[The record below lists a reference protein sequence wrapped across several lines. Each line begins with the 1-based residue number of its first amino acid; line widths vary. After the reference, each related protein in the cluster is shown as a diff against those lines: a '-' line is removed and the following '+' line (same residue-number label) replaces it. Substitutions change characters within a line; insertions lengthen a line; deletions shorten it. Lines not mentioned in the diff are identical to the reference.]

1 MKRIFVVSSSSSMN
15 VNILCVGGMFGW
27 CECEVWRLYVLPA
40 ISSDSIVP
48 YFSIH
53 HGWCRVPRNQFIQN
67 ERNAL
72 YAKSLRIANS
82 SISLSLS
89 FILLLYSLVISLV
102 FLLAHSLSLSLCSIS
117 IEAIH
122 THQKFFMTSMENIVK
137 LQLKTATNIIAV
149 DAKRFVFFSGCC
161 VVFERNFEQYAQPTI
176 SMHSFVYSKMCA
188 S

>member
-1 MKRIFVVSSSSSMN
+1 MAGVNAKCGDCMCCQPSQVIPLFYISAFIMDDAAFLEINSFKMKGTRFTRKAFELQI
-15 VNILCVGGMFGW
+15 
-27 CECEVWRLYVLPA
+27 RAY
-40 ISSDSIVP
+40 
-48 YFSIH
+48 
-53 HGWCRVPRNQFIQN
+53 
-67 ERNAL
+67 
-72 YAKSLRIANS
+72 
-82 SISLSLS
+82 LSLS

-117 IEAIH
+117 IEDIH
-122 THQKFFMTSMENIVK
+122 THQKFFMTGMENIVK

>member
-53 HGWCRVPRNQFIQN
+53 HRWCRVVRINSIKM
-67 ERNAL
+67 
-72 YAKSLRIANS
+72 KSKCFTRKAFELQIRAY
-82 SISLSLS
+82 LSLS